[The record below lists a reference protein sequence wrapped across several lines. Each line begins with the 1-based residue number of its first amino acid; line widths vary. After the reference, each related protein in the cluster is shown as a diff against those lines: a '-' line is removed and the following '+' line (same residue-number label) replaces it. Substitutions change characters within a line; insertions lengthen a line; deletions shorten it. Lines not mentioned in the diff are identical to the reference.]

1 MVYLLVYFLFK
12 ISPRGYKTFQKEI
25 YQKMHR
31 DQGYNK
37 SKIQVGV
44 SYFDYTFVQN
54 TKNGW
59 PKLYPYCLCSDPFF
73 IQKSIQKVIE

>member
-1 MVYLLVYFLFK
+1 MV
-12 ISPRGYKTFQKEI
+12 QKKNI
-25 YQKMHR
+25 DQKMRHNQSYR
-31 DQGYNK
+31 I
-37 SKIQVGV
+37 SKVQTRG